1 MLNFESDYLEG
12 AHEQILQRMIETNN
26 EKLSGYGRDKY
37 SASAVE
43 KIRQAC
49 LCPEADVQ
57 FIAGGTMT
65 NALVIA
71 SLLKK
76 IEGVIAAETGH
87 IMTHETGAIEFTGHK
102 VLSLPQTDGKISA
115 AQIRTLLEN
124 FWRDDNR
131 EFMVFPGMVYLS
143 HPTEYGT
150 LYSKDELAAISG
162 VCREYNIPLFLD
174 GARLGYGL
182 ASPASDLTLP
192 LIAEYCDVFYIGGTK
207 VGALLGEAIVF
218 TKNNLP
224 EYFVAHMKQQGA
236 LLAKGRLLGLQF
248 DTLFTD
254 QLYFK
259 ISEHAIAMAMLL
271 KQGLAEKQYRFY
283 LDSPTN
289 QQFIILENK
298 QMEELKK
305 SVAFSFWEAYD
316 DSHTVIRFAT
326 SWATEEA
333 DVRALVALL

>member
-1 MLNFESDYLEG
+1 
-12 AHEQILQRMIETNN
+12 MIETNN

-87 IMTHETGAIEFTGHK
+87 ITTHETGAIEFTGHK

-115 AQIRTLLEN
+115 AQIRALLEN

-316 DSHTVIRFAT
+316 DSRTVIRFAT

-333 DVRALVALL
+333 DVRALLALL

>member
-87 IMTHETGAIEFTGHK
+87 ITTHETGAIEFTGHK

-115 AQIRTLLEN
+115 AQIRALLEN

-316 DSHTVIRFAT
+316 DSHTDRKSV
-326 SWATEEA
+326 
-333 DVRALVALL
+333 V

>member
-1 MLNFESDYLEG
+1 
-12 AHEQILQRMIETNN
+12 
-26 EKLSGYGRDKY
+26 
-37 SASAVE
+37 
-43 KIRQAC
+43 
-49 LCPEADVQ
+49 
-57 FIAGGTMT
+57 
-65 NALVIA
+65 
-71 SLLKK
+71 
-76 IEGVIAAETGH
+76 
-87 IMTHETGAIEFTGHK
+87 
-102 VLSLPQTDGKISA
+102 PQTDGKISA
-115 AQIRTLLEN
+115 VQIRTLLEN

-224 EYFVAHMKQQGA
+224 EYFAAHMKQQGA

>member
-12 AHEQILQRMIETNN
+12 AHDQILQRMVETNN

-87 IMTHETGAIEFTGHK
+87 ITTHETGAIEFTGHK

-115 AQIRTLLEN
+115 AQIRALLEN

>member
-49 LCPEADVQ
+49 LCPEADVE

-87 IMTHETGAIEFTGHK
+87 ITTHETGAIEFTGHK

-115 AQIRTLLEN
+115 AQIRALLEN

-333 DVRALVALL
+333 DVRALLALL

>member
-12 AHEQILQRMIETNN
+12 AHEKILQRMLETNE

-37 SASAVE
+37 STSAVE

-49 LCPEADVQ
+49 LCPEADVF
-57 FIAGGTMT
+57 FIAGDTMT

-76 IEGVIAAETGH
+76 IEGVIAPETGH
-87 IMTHETGAIEFTGHK
+87 ITTHETGAIEFSGHK
-102 VLSLPQTDGKISA
+102 VLSLPQNNGKISA
-115 AQIRTLLEN
+115 LQIRSYLEQ
-124 FWRDDNR
+124 FWSDENR

-150 LYSKDELAAISG
+150 LYSKEELKGISE
-162 VCREYNIPLFLD
+162 VCREYSIPLFMD

-182 ASPASDLTLP
+182 ASPESDLTLP

-207 VGALLGEAIVF
+207 VGAFLGEAIVF

-224 EYFVAHMKQQGA
+224 DYFVAHMKQQGA

-254 QLYFK
+254 QLYFQ
-259 ISEHAIAMAMLL
+259 ISQHAIAMAMRL
-271 KQGLAEKQYRFY
+271 KKGLSEKNHRFY
-283 LDSPTN
+283 LNSPTN
-289 QQFIILENK
+289 QQFVILENK
-298 QMEELKK
+298 QMEALKK
-305 SVAFSFWEAYD
+305 EVAFSFWEKYD
-316 DSHTVIRFAT
+316 TDHTVIRFAT
-326 SWATEEA
+326 SWATKEE
-333 DVRALVALL
+333 DIDALLALL